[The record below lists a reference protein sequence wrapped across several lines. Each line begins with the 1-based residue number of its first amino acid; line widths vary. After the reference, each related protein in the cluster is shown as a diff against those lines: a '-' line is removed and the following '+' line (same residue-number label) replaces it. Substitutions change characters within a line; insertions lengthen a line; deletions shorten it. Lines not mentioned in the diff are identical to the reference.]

1 MEDAAKAGPPNRLV
15 ILAKSAGLVIFL
27 IHRSILLSFVP
38 ALTPPF
44 LGMYES
50 GEELLHPEEIQR
62 RFKKVFGTDMTRK
75 ERDIFFLP
83 VEPSPEQEDEG

>member
-1 MEDAAKAGPPNRLV
+1 MLLKR
-15 ILAKSAGLVIFL
+15 AGLVIFL
-27 IHRSILLSFVP
+27 IHRSILLSFFRCLDP
-38 ALTPPF
+38 SF

-62 RFKKVFGTDMTRK
+62 RFKKVFSREMTRT

-83 VEPSPEQEDEG
+83 VEPPLEQEDED